1 MLFCTLFLSCLSA
14 FSTKSPAKIF
24 AKNQCF
30 RFPTLEETKKTYKV
44 FKMILYYAKLKVK
57 RNEKRE
63 NYMSKS
69 AVPFLGRGY
78 FLCGFHAD
86 GEQCSVKLK
95 CKDLF

>member
-1 MLFCTLFLSCLSA
+1 MYVISQLFICLKYKVA
-14 FSTKSPAKIF
+14 CQNICQKPVFSVSY
-24 AKNQCF
+24 
-30 RFPTLEETKKTYKV
+30 LEETKKTYKV